1 MSWIKRETCWKC
13 VFFMAATGLASIA
26 LLIASYQI
34 DSRLEARFQV
44 VGEVRS
50 PDGQPLP
57 GINAVLF
64 LQDPNLLAKTVINHR
79 FDTFSGAS
87 DGYGLFK
94 ARVRQ
99 FYGSRYSWLFGLGKP
114 SHHPFKDAWLMLRKD
129 GYGQMAVKLNA
140 ENWEHVGSDW
150 ERVNAKLPPITLD
163 RSPLP
168 PASQ

>member
-1 MSWIKRETCWKC
+1 
-13 VFFMAATGLASIA
+13 MAATGLASIA
-26 LLIASYQI
+26 LLIASYQV

-44 VGEVRS
+44 VGEVRDS
-50 PDGQPLP
+50 NNQPLSDV
-57 GINAVLF
+57 NAALF
-64 LQDPNLLAKTVINHR
+64 LTDPNFLAKTVVNHR
-79 FDTFSGAS
+79 FDAFSETS

-114 SHHPFKDAWLMLRKD
+114 SHHPFNNAWLMLRKD
-129 GYGQMAVKLNA
+129 GYGQLAVKLNA

-168 PASQ
+168 PGSQ